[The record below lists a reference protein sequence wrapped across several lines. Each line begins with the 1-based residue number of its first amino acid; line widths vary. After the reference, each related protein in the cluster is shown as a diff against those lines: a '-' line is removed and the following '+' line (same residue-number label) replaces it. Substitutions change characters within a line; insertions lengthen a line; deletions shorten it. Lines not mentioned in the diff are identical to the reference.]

1 MAQRL
6 TRVRPVALV
15 TFGHVEG
22 DVVHSQ
28 YCVLDLLPQFAAVS
42 CNIDEQA
49 ETLARTQLQ
58 NCDNAFFVRRHDLNG
73 DKAQAASIWEYLST
87 ESAI

>member
-1 MAQRL
+1 MSDCWQSAVLDPMAQRL

-28 YCVLDLLPQFAAVS
+28 CCVLDLLPQFAAVNR
-42 CNIDEQA
+42 NIDEQA
-49 ETLARTQLQ
+49 ETLAWDTTAKLRQCLVCQ
-58 NCDNAFFVRRHDLNG
+58 EARFEWR
-73 DKAQAASIWEYLST
+73 
-87 ESAI
+87 